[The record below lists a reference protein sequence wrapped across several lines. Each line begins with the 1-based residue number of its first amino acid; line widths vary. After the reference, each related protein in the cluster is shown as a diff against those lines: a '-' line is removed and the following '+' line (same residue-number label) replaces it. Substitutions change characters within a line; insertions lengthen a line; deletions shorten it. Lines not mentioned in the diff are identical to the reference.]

1 MTINSTSFAQVPPLA
16 GPPLQ
21 PVLAKSRI
29 LSLPRNPKV
38 IAGLVMLAPF
48 VVVAIIGRWIAP
60 YSPNQTDLQNWVQHV
75 RVPDTGP
82 GTGIPTQYYP
92 LPLPPSAAHWLGT
105 TVFAQD
111 VWSQLLVSAQATLFV
126 GLLAAVIATTLSVIF
141 GVSAGYLGGY
151 ADEGLSLVANVFL
164 AIPGLPL
171 LIVLA
176 GYAPSAGSSI
186 LLVALIIAVTA
197 WAYSARV
204 LRAQTLSL
212 RNRDFVEAARVSGEG
227 RFRIIVSEVLP
238 NLIPIV
244 AASFL
249 FTTLYA
255 IYAYVAIAFLG
266 LAGSPTSSP
275 PGLWNWGDMLR
286 EGFANNAIR
295 GGWWWWWAPPG
306 ICVALLGTGL
316 ALLNFGIDEYVNPRL
331 RVAGLSRQ
339 AARLA
344 GITLRAALGLTPVA
358 RRELAAASSGTS
370 IRSPLP
376 AAAALRPGPTSP
388 QGGEVNDPVLE
399 IRGLCVD
406 YGYGDAAVHA
416 VVDCDLV
423 LRRGRVLG
431 LAGESGSGK
440 TTLALAAIRLLR
452 SPAVITAGSV
462 LFHSKPIS
470 GDGPSGTID
479 LLAADENELR
489 SVRWSE
495 ISIVLQSALNALN
508 PVITIGAQFDDL
520 LRVHRPQLS
529 KSARWARAAELVE
542 MVGMNA
548 DRLRSYPH
556 ELSGGMRQRAMIA
569 MAIALEPQIMIL
581 DEPTTALDVVTQRE
595 ILEELI
601 GLRDRIGFA
610 TLFITHDLS
619 LLVELADEIAVMYA
633 GRLMERAPAASLFQ
647 APRLPYT
654 HGLLHCFPPMHGKR
668 TRMNGISG
676 SPPDLRDL
684 PTGCAFHPRCE
695 WAMEQ
700 CRHEVPTLAS
710 LNGSGREVACW
721 LHRGDAIV
729 PAELA
734 LPDPPPRLAGR
745 SAPPAKL
752 APPGGDVTVRGT
764 NR

>member
-1 MTINSTSFAQVPPLA
+1 
-16 GPPLQ
+16 
-21 PVLAKSRI
+21 
-29 LSLPRNPKV
+29 V
-38 IAGLVMLAPF
+38 IAGLVILILFGLLAIF
-48 VVVAIIGRWIAP
+48 GRWIAP
-60 YSPNQTDLQNWVQHV
+60 YSPNATDTKNWVRHV
-75 RVPDTGP
+75 LVDGTGP
-82 GTGIPTQYYP
+82 GTGFPANYYP

-111 VWSQLLVSAQATLFV
+111 AWSQLLASTQATLFV
-126 GLLAAVIATTLSVIF
+126 GLLAAAIATILSVLF
-141 GVSAGYLGGY
+141 GVTAGYLGGN

-164 AIPGLPL
+164 AIPALPL

-176 GYAPSAGSSI
+176 DYVPSAGSSI
-186 LLVALIIAVTA
+186 LLVALIIAITS
-197 WAYSARV
+197 WAYTART

-227 RFRIIVSEVLP
+227 RLRIILIEVLP

-249 FTTLYA
+249 FTTLTA
-255 IYAYVAIAFLG
+255 LGAYVAIAFLG

-275 PGLWNWGDMLR
+275 PGLWNWGEMLR
-286 EGFANNAIR
+286 QGFANNAVR

-316 ALLNFGIDEYVNPRL
+316 ALLNFGIDEFINPRL
-331 RVAGLSRQ
+331 RATGLSRK
-339 AARLA
+339 AAKTA
-344 GITLRAALGLTPVA
+344 GISRRSVLGMTPVVKHRPA
-358 RRELAAASSGTS
+358 VATPRVDKAADA
-370 IRSPLP
+370 
-376 AAAALRPGPTSP
+376 
-388 QGGEVNDPVLE
+388 VLE

-406 YGYGDAAVHA
+406 YGFADEAIHA

-423 LRRGRVLG
+423 LRRGQVLG

-440 TTLALAAIRLLR
+440 TTLAMAALRLLR
-452 SPAVITAGSV
+452 TPAVITAGEV
-462 LFHSKPIS
+462 LFHSRPIS
-470 GDGPSGTID
+470 GDGPTGTFD
-479 LLAADENELR
+479 MLAADEEELR
-489 SVRWSE
+489 TVRWSE
-495 ISIVLQSALNALN
+495 IAVVLQSSLNALN

-520 LRVHRPQLS
+520 LRVHRPSLS
-529 KSARWARAAELVE
+529 ASARSSRAGELLD
-542 MVGMNA
+542 MVGINA

-569 MAIALEPQIMIL
+569 MAIALEPQVIIL

-633 GRLMERAPAASLFQ
+633 GRLMERAPAASLFH

-654 HGLLHCFPPMHGKR
+654 HGLLHCFPPLHGPR
-668 TRMNGISG
+668 APMEGIPG
-676 SPPDLRDL
+676 SPPDLRAL
-684 PTGCAFHPRCE
+684 PTGCAFNPRCR
-695 WAMEQ
+695 WAMAR
-700 CRHEVPTLAS
+700 CREEMPPLAP
-710 LNGSGREVACW
+710 LNGSAREVACW
-721 LHRGDAIV
+721 LHSSGAVV

-734 LPDPPPRLAGR
+734 LPEPD
-745 SAPPAKL
+745 SI
-752 APPGGDVTVRGT
+752 APPGAARRPRHEVGR
-764 NR
+764 

>member
-1 MTINSTSFAQVPPLA
+1 
-16 GPPLQ
+16 
-21 PVLAKSRI
+21 
-29 LSLPRNPKV
+29 V
-38 IAGLVMLAPF
+38 IAGLVILILFGLLAIF
-48 VVVAIIGRWIAP
+48 GRWIAP
-60 YSPNQTDLQNWVQHV
+60 YSPNATDTQNWVRHV
-75 RVPDTGP
+75 LVDGTGP
-82 GTGIPTQYYP
+82 GTGFPANYYP

-111 VWSQLLVSAQATLFV
+111 AWSQLLASTQATMFV
-126 GLLAAVIATTLSVIF
+126 GLLAAVIATALSVFF
-141 GVSAGYLGGY
+141 GVTAGYLGGS
-151 ADEGLSLVANVFL
+151 ADEGLSLISNVFL

-176 GYAPSAGSSI
+176 SYVPSAGSSI
-186 LLVALIIAVTA
+186 LLVAVIIAVTA
-197 WAYSARV
+197 WAYSSRV

-227 RFRIIVSEVLP
+227 RIRIMLVELLP

-255 IYAYVAIAFLG
+255 IYAYVAISFLG
-266 LAGSPTSSP
+266 LGGSPTSSP
-275 PGLWNWGDMLR
+275 PGLWNWGNMLR

-316 ALLNFGIDEYVNPRL
+316 ALLNFGIDEFINPRL
-331 RVAGLSRQ
+331 RATGLSRQ
-339 AARLA
+339 AAKKA
-344 GITLRAALGLTPVA
+344 GISRRSVLGMTPVA
-358 RRELAAASSGTS
+358 SHRPAVAAPRADLAA
-370 IRSPLP
+370 
-376 AAAALRPGPTSP
+376 
-388 QGGEVNDPVLE
+388 DPVLE

-406 YGYGDAAVHA
+406 YGYGDEAVHA

-440 TTLALAAIRLLR
+440 TTLAMAALRLLR
-452 SPAVITAGSV
+452 APAVITAGEV

-470 GDGPSGTID
+470 ADGPRGTFD
-479 LLAADENELR
+479 MLAADAEELR
-489 SVRWSE
+489 AVRWSE
-495 ISIVLQSALNALN
+495 IAVVLQSSLSALN
-508 PVITIGAQFDDL
+508 PVITIGAQFDDM
-520 LRVHRPQLS
+520 LRVHRPKLS
-529 KSARWARAAELVE
+529 APERWARAGELLD
-542 MVGMNA
+542 MVGMNVE
-548 DRLRSYPH
+548 RLRSYPH

-569 MAIALEPQIMIL
+569 MAIALEPQVMIL

-633 GRLMERAPAASLFQ
+633 GRLMERAPAASLFH

-654 HGLLHCFPPMHGKR
+654 HGLLHCFPPLHGAR
-668 TRMNGISG
+668 APMEGIPG

-684 PTGCAFHPRCE
+684 PSGCAFHPRCR
-695 WAMEQ
+695 WAMPR
-700 CRHEVPTLAS
+700 CREEMPQLAPI
-710 LNGSGREVACW
+710 NGSAREVACW
-721 LHRGDAIV
+721 LHSGGAAV

-734 LPDPPPRLAGR
+734 LPDRG
-745 SAPPAKL
+745 
-752 APPGGDVTVRGT
+752 VTNVRVQ
-764 NR
+764 

>member
-1 MTINSTSFAQVPPLA
+1 MTINSTSLTQAPLIA
-16 GPPLQ
+16 GPTPE
-21 PVLAKSRI
+21 PTLARSPM
-29 LSLPRNPKV
+29 LSLPRSRKV
-38 IAGLVMLAPF
+38 TAGLVILAPF
-48 VVVAIIGRWIAP
+48 VVVSIIGRWMAP
-60 YSPNQTDLQNWVQHV
+60 YSPNQTDLQNWVRHV
-75 RVPDTGP
+75 PVPGTGP
-82 GTGIPTQYYP
+82 GTGITAQYYP
-92 LPLPPSAAHWLGT
+92 LPLAPSAAHWLGT

-111 VWSQLLVSAQATLFV
+111 VLSQVLVSTQATLFV
-126 GLLAAVIATTLSVIF
+126 GLLAAAIATVLSVVI
-141 GVSAGYLGGY
+141 GVTSGYLGGN
-151 ADEGLSLVANVFL
+151 ADEGLSLIANVFL

-176 GYAPSAGSSI
+176 SYAPTAGSSI
-186 LLVALIIAVTA
+186 FLVAVIIAVTA

-212 RNRDFVEAARVSGEG
+212 RNRDFVEAARVTGEG
-227 RFRIIVSEVLP
+227 SLRIILAEVLP
-238 NLIPIV
+238 NLLPIV

-266 LAGSPTSSP
+266 LAGSPTSNP

-306 ICVALLGTGL
+306 FCVALLGTGL

-331 RVAGLSRQ
+331 RVSGLSRRVAEKAGISTRAILGMTPVVSSVRLSDREPSSLPHSQ
-339 AARLA
+339 PLPTAVAAR
-344 GITLRAALGLTPVA
+344 
-358 RRELAAASSGTS
+358 
-370 IRSPLP
+370 
-376 AAAALRPGPTSP
+376 PGSTSP
-388 QGGEVNDPVLE
+388 QVGRDGPEPVLE
-399 IRGLCVD
+399 IHGLSVD
-406 YGYGDAAVHA
+406 YGYGDQAVHA

-452 SPAVITAGSV
+452 SPALITAGSV

-470 GDGPSGTID
+470 GGPSGTVD
-479 LLAADENELR
+479 LLAADEDELR
-489 SVRWSE
+489 AVRWSE
-495 ISIVLQSALNALN
+495 ISVVLQSSMNALN
-508 PVITIGAQFDDL
+508 PVITVGAQFDDL
-520 LRVHRPQLS
+520 LRVHRPRLS
-529 KSARWARAAELVE
+529 GSGRRERSAELLD
-542 MVGMNA
+542 MVGINA

-569 MAIALEPQIMIL
+569 MALALEPQVMIL

-601 GLRDRIGFA
+601 ALRDRLGFA
-610 TLFITHDLS
+610 ALFITHDLS

-633 GRLMERAPAASLFQ
+633 GRLMERAPAASLFKS
-647 APRLPYT
+647 PRLPYT
-654 HGLLHCFPPMHGKR
+654 HGLIHCFPPMHGKR
-668 TRMNGISG
+668 TRMVGIPG

-684 PTGCAFHPRCE
+684 PTGCAFHPRCA

-700 CRHEVPTLAS
+700 CKHDVPRLES
-710 LNGSGREVACW
+710 LDGSTRDVACW
-721 LHRGDAIV
+721 LHNGTAKV

-734 LPDPPPRLAGR
+734 QPDPAVVGVHAR
-745 SAPPAKL
+745 
-752 APPGGDVTVRGT
+752 
-764 NR
+764 

>member
-1 MTINSTSFAQVPPLA
+1 MTINSTSLAQISPLT
-16 GPPLQ
+16 GPTPE
-21 PVLAKSRI
+21 PVLARPLR
-29 LSLPRNPKV
+29 LSLPRSRKV
-38 IAGLVMLAPF
+38 TAGLVILAPF
-48 VVVAIIGRWIAP
+48 VVVSVIGRWMAP
-60 YSPNQTDLQNWVQHV
+60 YSPNTTDLQNWVKHV
-75 RVPDTGP
+75 PVPGTGP
-82 GTGIPTQYYP
+82 GTGIPAQFYP
-92 LPLPPSAAHWLGT
+92 LPLAPSAAHWLGT

-111 VWSQLLVSAQATLFV
+111 VLSQVLVSTQATLFV
-126 GLLAAVIATTLSVIF
+126 GLLAAAIATVLSVLV
-141 GVSAGYLGGY
+141 GVTSGYLGGG
-151 ADEGLSLVANVFL
+151 ADEGLSLIANVFL

-176 GYAPSAGSSI
+176 SYAPSAGSSI
-186 LLVALIIAVTA
+186 VLVAVIIAVTA

-212 RNRDFVEAARVSGEG
+212 RNRDFVEAARVAGEG
-227 RFRIIVSEVLP
+227 RLRIILAEVLP

-306 ICVALLGTGL
+306 FCVALLGTGL

-331 RVAGLSRQ
+331 RVSGLSKRV
-339 AARLA
+339 AEKA
-344 GITLRAALGLTPVA
+344 GISTRAILGMTAVVSSVRTRDLAPLA
-358 RRELAAASSGTS
+358 RESD
-370 IRSPLP
+370 LP
-376 AAAALRPGPTSP
+376 TNGHGP
-388 QGGEVNDPVLE
+388 EPVLE
-399 IRGLCVD
+399 IRGLSVD
-406 YGYGDAAVHA
+406 YGYGDQAVHA

-423 LRRGRVLG
+423 LHRGRVLG

-440 TTLALAAIRLLR
+440 TTLALAALRLLR
-452 SPAVITAGSV
+452 SPALITAGSV

-470 GDGPSGTID
+470 GDGPSGTVD
-479 LLAADENELR
+479 LLAADEDELR
-489 SVRWSE
+489 AVRWSE
-495 ISIVLQSALNALN
+495 ISVVLQSSMNALN
-508 PVITIGAQFDDL
+508 PVITVGAQFDDL
-520 LRVHRPQLS
+520 LRVHRPRLS
-529 KSARWARAAELVE
+529 RSGRRDRSVELLD
-542 MVGMNA
+542 MVGINA
-548 DRLRSYPH
+548 DRLGSYAH

-569 MAIALEPQIMIL
+569 MALALEPQVMIL

-601 GLRDRIGFA
+601 ALRDRLGFA
-610 TLFITHDLS
+610 ALFITHDLS

-633 GRLMERAPAASLFQ
+633 GRLMERAPADSLFKS
-647 APRLPYT
+647 PRLPYT
-654 HGLLHCFPPMHGKR
+654 HGLIHCFPPMHGKR
-668 TRMNGISG
+668 TRMIGIPG

-684 PTGCAFHPRCE
+684 PAGCAFHPRCA

-700 CRHEVPTLAS
+700 CKHDVPRLES
-710 LNGSGREVACW
+710 LDGSARDVACW
-721 LHRGDAIV
+721 LHRGNARV

-734 LPDPPPRLAGR
+734 QPDPA
-745 SAPPAKL
+745 AVA
-752 APPGGDVTVRGT
+752 VHVQ
-764 NR
+764 

>member
-1 MTINSTSFAQVPPLA
+1 MTIDSTSLAQAPVA
-16 GPPLQ
+16 GPAPKPML
-21 PVLAKSRI
+21 PKVGLR
-29 LSLPRNPKV
+29 LPRSPKV
-38 IAGLVMLAPF
+38 IAGLVILAPF
-48 VVVAIIGRWIAP
+48 AVVAVLGRWMAP
-60 YSPNQTDLQNWVQHV
+60 YSPNATDPQNWVQHV
-75 RVPDTGP
+75 LVPGTGP
-82 GTGIPTQYYP
+82 GTGISPNYYP

-111 VWSQLLVSAQATLFV
+111 VLSQVLTSTQATMFV
-126 GLLAAVIATTLSVIF
+126 GLLAAAIATVLSILF
-141 GVSAGYLGGY
+141 GVSAGYFGGNT
-151 ADEGLSLVANVFL
+151 DEVLSLISNVFL

-176 GYAPSAGSSI
+176 DYVPSAGSSI
-186 LLVALIIAVTA
+186 LLVAFIIAVTA
-197 WAYSARV
+197 WAYSSRV

-227 RFRIIVSEVLP
+227 RLRIILAEILP
-238 NLIPIV
+238 NLVPIV

-266 LAGSPTSSP
+266 LGGSPTSSP
-275 PGLWNWGDMLR
+275 PGLWNWGEMLR

-306 ICVALLGTGL
+306 LCVALLGTGL
-316 ALLNFGIDEYVNPRL
+316 ALVNFGIDEFINPRL
-331 RVAGLSRQ
+331 RVAGLTRKAAKKAGISSRATLGMTPVVGSRPAVPSL
-339 AARLA
+339 AARSQNV
-344 GITLRAALGLTPVA
+344 G
-358 RRELAAASSGTS
+358 
-370 IRSPLP
+370 
-376 AAAALRPGPTSP
+376 
-388 QGGEVNDPVLE
+388 DPVLE
-399 IRGLCVD
+399 IHGLSVD
-406 YGYGDAAVHA
+406 YGYGDEGVHA

-423 LRRGRVLG
+423 LRRGKVLG

-452 SPAVITAGSV
+452 SPAVITGGQV
-462 LFHSKPIS
+462 LFHSKPVG

-479 LLAADENELR
+479 MLASDAEELR

-495 ISIVLQSALNALN
+495 ISVVLQSSMNALN
-508 PVITIGAQFDDL
+508 PVITVGAQFDDL

-529 KSARWARAAELVE
+529 RAARLERSGELLD
-542 MVGMNA
+542 MVGINA

-569 MAIALEPQIMIL
+569 IALALEPQVMIL

-601 GLRDRIGFA
+601 GLRDRLGFA
-610 TLFITHDLS
+610 ALFITHDLS

-633 GRLMERAPAASLFQ
+633 GRLMERAPAASLFN

-654 HGLLHCFPPMHGKR
+654 HGLIHCFPPMHGKR
-668 TRMNGISG
+668 ERMRGIPG
-676 SPPDLRDL
+676 SPPDLNDL
-684 PTGCAFHPRCE
+684 PQGCAFHPRCA
-695 WAMEQ
+695 WAMDQ
-700 CRHEVPTLAS
+700 CRHDVPQLAPV
-710 LNGSGREVACW
+710 NGSGREVACW
-721 LHRGDAIV
+721 LHRGDAKV

-734 LPDPPPRLAGR
+734 RPDPVVAEVHTR
-745 SAPPAKL
+745 
-752 APPGGDVTVRGT
+752 
-764 NR
+764 